1 MLKTELLEIIANG
14 ENSGVEFKRD
24 DLRPE
29 TLAREVVAMANL
41 RGGIILLGVEDDG
54 TISGVQREDLE
65 TWVMNALFAHVHPM
79 LLPFYEVV
87 ALDDGKRVAVVS
99 ITMGT
104 SKPYVL
110 RHNNREDIYIRIGST
125 ARLADRNQQAQLFAT
140 GGLLHSET
148 LPVSGAAF
156 DALDR
161 ERLQDYLLSY
171 AGDLEVPATE
181 EAWINRMLGL
191 GFMTDVQGAAPVCT
205 IAGLVLFGRTPRR
218 FLRQAGIRW
227 MAFGGVDKS
236 YQALDDTILDGPLV
250 GRFVRQDGGTR
261 QWIERGL
268 IEDLMDRFQGQ
279 PLVSTEG
286 EDLGDGLRRERI
298 WYYPPEALREAIVN
312 ALAHRDW
319 IRAIEVEIVAYSN
332 RLEVLSPGA
341 LQNSMTVEKMLAGQ
355 RSPRNTTIVGVLRD
369 YGYVDARGMGVR
381 NKIIPL
387 VRAASGEE
395 PGFEATEDYV
405 RVVLPRSD
413 PVAQ

>member
-1 MLKTELLEIIANG
+1 MTMLKTELLEIVANG

-29 TLAREVVAMANL
+29 ALAREIVAMANL
-41 RGGIILLGVEDDG
+41 RGGMILLGVDDDG
-54 TISGVQREDLE
+54 TISGIQREDLE
-65 TWVMNALFAHVHPM
+65 TWVMNAVFAHVHPM

-87 ALDDGKRVAVVS
+87 TMDDGLRVGVVS
-99 ITMGT
+99 FTMGT

-110 RHNNREDIYIRIGST
+110 RHNNREDIYIRVGST
-125 ARLADRNQQAQLFAT
+125 SRLADRETQARLFAT
-140 GGLLHSET
+140 GSLFHSET
-148 LPVSGAAF
+148 LPVSGAAL

-161 ERLQDYLLSY
+161 ARLEDYLLTF
-171 AGDLEVPATE
+171 AGDRELPQTDD
-181 EAWINRMLGL
+181 AWLQRLVGL
-191 GFMTDVQGAAPVCT
+191 GFMTDVEGRTPVCS
-205 IAGLVLFGRTPRR
+205 IAGLVLFGRSPRR

-227 MAFGGVDKS
+227 MVFNGIDKG
-236 YQALDDTILDGPLV
+236 YQALDDTLLDGPLV
-250 GRFVRQDGGTR
+250 GRFARREGGGLG
-261 QWIERGL
+261 EVVENGL
-268 IEDLMDRFQGQ
+268 IEDLLDRMQGQ

-298 WYYPPEALREAIVN
+298 WHYPPDALREAIVN

-319 IRAIEVEIVAYSN
+319 TRNLEVEIVAYTN

-381 NKIIPL
+381 NKIVPL
-387 VRAASGEE
+387 VRAAAGIE
-395 PGFEATEDYV
+395 PAFEATEDHV
-405 RVVLPRSD
+405 LVVLPR
-413 PVAQ
+413 A

>member
-29 TLAREVVAMANL
+29 ALAREIVAMANL
-41 RGGIILLGVEDDG
+41 RGGMVLLGVEDDG
-54 TISGVQREDLE
+54 NISGIQREDLE
-65 TWVMNALFAHVHPM
+65 TWVMNAIFAHVHPM

-87 ALDDGKRVAVVS
+87 SMDNDEHVAAVS
-99 ITMGT
+99 VTMGT

-110 RHNNREDIYIRIGST
+110 RHNGREDIYIRVGST
-125 ARLADRNQQAQLFAT
+125 SRLADRETQARLFAT

-148 LPVSGAAF
+148 LPVSGA
-156 DALDR
+156 DLDTLDR
-161 ERLQDYLLSY
+161 ARLEDYLLTF
-171 AGDLEVPATE
+171 AGDRELPATE
-181 EAWINRMLGL
+181 EAWLRRMVGL
-191 GFMTDVQGAAPVCT
+191 GFMTEADGRAPVCS

-218 FLRQAGIRW
+218 FLRQTGIRW
-227 MAFGGVDKS
+227 MVFDGNDKS
-236 YQALDDTILDGPLV
+236 YQALDDTLLDGPLV
-250 GRFVRQDGGTR
+250 GRFARREGGGPGEL
-261 QWIERGL
+261 IENGL
-268 IEDLMDRFQGQ
+268 IEDLLDRMQGQ
-279 PLVSTEG
+279 SLVSAEG

-298 WYYPPEALREAIVN
+298 WHYPPDALREAIVN

-319 IRAIEVEIVAYSN
+319 TRNLEVEIVAYAD

-381 NKIIPL
+381 NKIVPL
-387 VRAASGEE
+387 VRAATGIE
-395 PGFEATEDYV
+395 PTFDATEDYV
-405 RVVLPRSD
+405 RVVLPRS
-413 PVAQ
+413 